1 MTETRGSTHTAHTAY
16 SAHWSARKGLRL
28 VGIASLGLSALLFV
42 LPHSASA
49 TTNGLTEQAGLP
61 SPFSNDGTPASPDVD
76 ITALSDTYE
85 NGQITLTLQT
95 VDPID
100 PTASGTSYFVNWG
113 IWVDGNSDPTKLD
126 YVVQF
131 GNDGLGDQQT
141 QILNSQ
147 SVVQACTVDTS
158 FADQQFSMAF
168 PASCIASPTSI
179 EVAAFVET
187 DDPTVPTDVQYDV
200 TPDGVDPDGF
210 TACCEATDTT
220 TSSSTTTSSTA
231 ITSTST
237 TARNTTTTSTVP
249 STSTTTSASPTT
261 STTTS
266 TVPSTSTTTTAAS
279 TTTTTTAAPTTTT
292 TTTTTT
298 TSPTSTT
305 TTTAPSTTAATSI
318 PTTTTTNPVQ
328 LAGSTVG
335 SGGGSTGGSAA
346 PSGGGSS
353 ATEPSS
359 TALAFTGINGTVLR
373 WILLLGGLL
382 MLVGSMGRRW
392 AVVRIRAARE
402 LSWRGGG
409 ALLLVTVSVIG
420 TAAAVHTTANAARR
434 GHNPSNASPALA
446 VPRDDPLEFGRTD
459 LNPTGQPGSSPHLAQ
474 STVDSIESH
483 NWSGYVAT
491 ASQSSPI
498 TDVQGSWAV
507 PNVALSWTPTYS
519 AAWIGIDG
527 GESDDLQLAQIG
539 TEQDSFFGFTSYSAW
554 WSTADQDYLA
564 VPITDSE
571 GLPFTVDPGD
581 TITAG
586 VDQSPAGQ
594 VFFTLGD
601 SNDESAAIVT
611 GYQGTGLTAEWVLEA
626 PTILNG
632 TGTAVA
638 TLANYGSTVFDDL
651 STNEQLN
658 SVDLSNDE

>member
-1 MTETRGSTHTAHTAY
+1 M
-16 SAHWSARKGLRL
+16 
-28 VGIASLGLSALLFV
+28 
-42 LPHSASA
+42 
-49 TTNGLTEQAGLP
+49 
-61 SPFSNDGTPASPDVD
+61 
-76 ITALSDTYE
+76 
-85 NGQITLTLQT
+85 
-95 VDPID
+95 
-100 PTASGTSYFVNWG
+100 
-113 IWVDGNSDPTKLD
+113 
-126 YVVQF
+126 
-131 GNDGLGDQQT
+131 
-141 QILNSQ
+141 
-147 SVVQACTVDTS
+147 
-158 FADQQFSMAF
+158 
-168 PASCIASPTSI
+168 
-179 EVAAFVET
+179 
-187 DDPTVPTDVQYDV
+187 
-200 TPDGVDPDGF
+200 
-210 TACCEATDTT
+210 
-220 TSSSTTTSSTA
+220 
-231 ITSTST
+231 
-237 TARNTTTTSTVP
+237 
-249 STSTTTSASPTT
+249 
-261 STTTS
+261 
-266 TVPSTSTTTTAAS
+266 
-279 TTTTTTAAPTTTT
+279 
-292 TTTTTT
+292 
-298 TSPTSTT
+298 
-305 TTTAPSTTAATSI
+305 
-318 PTTTTTNPVQ
+318 
-328 LAGSTVG
+328 
-335 SGGGSTGGSAA
+335 
-346 PSGGGSS
+346 
-353 ATEPSS
+353 
-359 TALAFTGINGTVLR
+359 
-373 WILLLGGLL
+373 
-382 MLVGSMGRRW
+382 
-392 AVVRIRAARE
+392 
-402 LSWRGGG
+402 
-409 ALLLVTVSVIG
+409 
-420 TAAAVHTTANAARR
+420 
-434 GHNPSNASPALA
+434 
-446 VPRDDPLEFGRTD
+446 PRDDPLEFGRTD